1 MTSVTSIDNEA
12 TEVTNDSTMEDESFT
27 TNDFH
32 PDEGEELQRKY
43 LNMIKMCDVL
53 EVQKLLENNSGFD
66 LNCKNYQGITG
77 LNLAIEANCEP
88 MIDLLLSR
96 TGLEIGDSLM
106 RAIRHNHYPIV
117 IKLLDLLQVK
127 SPERAMLGY
136 EHSAEFPQYLTPIML
151 AAQCGHYQII
161 SLLLERGHT
170 IPIPHK
176 ARCLCKEVC
185 KSLAQLNSGL
195 EASELKLSV
204 FRALSNPFYI
214 YLTSEDPI
222 LTAFQ
227 LSKQLVEHGN
237 VNRLFKSD
245 YESLNLQTRVF
256 AVDLIG
262 LCRSSREVKLILTR
276 KEGCNFFGSF
286 PYHRLVMAMDLKQKE
301 FVAHGSVQQILEVAW
316 AGNWY
321 MWRDRWSNT
330 SAWAVLFRVPLL
342 LWILFLNLFAPY
354 SKNSDYYSLP
364 VNRMINYLASYAVF
378 LVVLTWANNLEKA
391 ATDCL
396 DDKLGLVLKVIIVV
410 YAVTFILRTI
420 KLVMVQSPWRFF
432 SMLWNIYDCVKLC
445 MLAAT
450 VMCWWSSYLQPRDPP
465 IERKYWTSLHPTLVG
480 EGLLAVVT
488 VMSYLRLLFL
498 CQLSYSL
505 GPLQVSLGKMT
516 TDFARL
522 VAVFGIIIV
531 SFTAGL
537 CRFYQYYAGMTRVDP
552 ITGYETKQDESFVN
566 VYSTLK
572 TLFWGMFCMTS
583 STAGTVVIENPP
595 AEDGED
601 VSPVNNHYITQAV
614 GTLLYSVFQTLSV
627 IVTLNMLIATMTNT
641 FQRVT
646 GNSYV
651 EWVFGRTE
659 VFLSF
664 SMHSDLPPPL
674 NIIPT
679 IRCTGDGFKW
689 LVSCCKA
696 SSMGLVNMVSSKK
709 YYADTFSENKAFHEL
724 MHTLSRR
731 YLRLQKQPADVK
743 KCFTTCN

>member
-1 MTSVTSIDNEA
+1 MASVTSIDNEEI
-12 TEVTNDSTMEDESFT
+12 EVTNNTTTEDESFT
-27 TNDFH
+27 TDDFH
-32 PDEGEELQRKY
+32 LDELEELQRNF
-43 LNMIKMCDVL
+43 LNMIKMCDVSA
-53 EVQKLLENNSGFD
+53 VQNLLENNSGFD
-66 LNCKNYQGITG
+66 INCKNYQGITG
-77 LNLAIEANCEP
+77 LNLAIEVNCEP

-96 TGLEIGDSLM
+96 NDLEIGDSLM

-117 IKLLDLLQVK
+117 IKLLDILQVK
-127 SPERAMLGY
+127 SPESAKLGY
-136 EHSAEFPQYLTPIML
+136 EHSTEFPQYLTPIML
-151 AAQCGHYQII
+151 AAQCGHHQII
-161 SLLLERGHT
+161 SMLLERGHI

-185 KSLAQLNSGL
+185 KSLAQLNNGL

-204 FRALSNPFYI
+204 FRALANPFYI
-214 YLTSEDPI
+214 YLTSNDPI

-227 LSKQLVEHGN
+227 LSKQLLEHGN

-245 YESLNLQTRVF
+245 YESLNLQTRIF

-262 LCRSSREVKLILTR
+262 LCRTSDEVKLILTR

-321 MWRDRWSNT
+321 VWKDRWSNT

-342 LWILFLNLFAPY
+342 LWILLLYLFAPY
-354 SKNSDYYSLP
+354 SKNSEYYSLP

-378 LVVLTWANNLEKA
+378 LVVLTWANNLDKPV
-391 ATDCL
+391 TDCP
-396 DDKLGLVLKVIIVV
+396 DDTVSLVLKVIIVV
-410 YAVTFILRTI
+410 YAVTFVLRTT
-420 KLVMVQSPWRFF
+420 KMVVVQGPWRFF
-432 SMLWNIYDCVKLC
+432 RMLWNIYDCVKLC
-445 MLAAT
+445 MLGAT
-450 VMCWWSSYLQPRDPP
+450 VVCWWLSYLNPRNPP
-465 IERKYWTSLHPTLVG
+465 VERKYWTSLHPTLVG

-522 VAVFGIIIV
+522 AAVFGIIIV
-531 SFTAGL
+531 AFTAGL

-552 ITGYETKQDESFVN
+552 VTGYETKQDESFVN

-572 TLFWGMFCMTS
+572 TLFWGVFCMTS

-595 AEDGED
+595 AEEGEEA
-601 VSPVNNHYITQAV
+601 SPVNNHYITQAV

-674 NIIPT
+674 NIVPT
-679 IRCTGDGFKW
+679 IRCVVELFMW
-689 LVSCCKA
+689 VVSCCKA
-696 SSMGLVNMVSSKK
+696 SSMGFFHMVSSKK
-709 YYADTFSENKAFHEL
+709 YPDPFSGDEAFRKL
-724 MHTLSRR
+724 MEKLSRR
-731 YLRLQKQPADVK
+731 YLRHRQRPADSK
-743 KCFTTCN
+743 KMLYGL

>member
-1 MTSVTSIDNEA
+1 M
-12 TEVTNDSTMEDESFT
+12 
-27 TNDFH
+27 
-32 PDEGEELQRKY
+32 
-43 LNMIKMCDVL
+43 
-53 EVQKLLENNSGFD
+53 
-66 LNCKNYQGITG
+66 
-77 LNLAIEANCEP
+77 
-88 MIDLLLSR
+88 
-96 TGLEIGDSLM
+96 
-106 RAIRHNHYPIV
+106 
-117 IKLLDLLQVK
+117 
-127 SPERAMLGY
+127 
-136 EHSAEFPQYLTPIML
+136 
-151 AAQCGHYQII
+151 
-161 SLLLERGHT
+161 
-170 IPIPHK
+170 
-176 ARCLCKEVC
+176 C
-185 KSLAQLNSGL
+185 KSLAQLNNGL

-204 FRALSNPFYI
+204 FRALANPFYI

-227 LSKQLVEHGN
+227 LSKQLLEHGN

-245 YESLNLQTRVF
+245 YESLNLQTRLF
-256 AVDLIG
+256 AVDLVG
-262 LCRSSREVKLILTR
+262 LCRSASEVKLILTR

-321 MWRDRWSNT
+321 EWRDRWSNT
-330 SAWAVLFRVPLL
+330 AAWSVLLRVPLL
-342 LWILFLNLFAPY
+342 LWILLLYLVAPY
-354 SKNSDYYSLP
+354 SKSSEYYSLP
-364 VNRMINYLASYAVF
+364 VNRMINYLASYTVF
-378 LVVLTWANNLEKA
+378 LVVLTWANNLDKTSA
-391 ATDCL
+391 DCPG
-396 DDKLGLVLKVIIVV
+396 DTVSLVLKIIIVV
-410 YAVTFILRTI
+410 YAVTFVLRTI
-420 KLVMVQSPWRFF
+420 KLVMVQGPWRFF

-450 VMCWWSSYLQPRDPP
+450 AACWWSSYLHPHDPP

-522 VAVFGIIIV
+522 AAVFGIIIV
-531 SFTAGL
+531 AFTAGL
-537 CRFYQYYAGMTRVDP
+537 CRFYQYYEGMTRVDP
-552 ITGYETKQDESFVN
+552 ITGYETKQDDSFIN
-566 VYSTLK
+566 VFSTLK
-572 TLFWGMFCMTS
+572 TLFWGVFCMTS
-583 STAGTVVIENPP
+583 STAGTVVIENTP
-595 AEDGED
+595 AEDGDDET
-601 VSPVNNHYITQAV
+601 PVNNHYITQAV

-674 NIIPT
+674 NILPT
-679 IRCTGDGFKW
+679 IRCMVDFFKW
-689 LVSCCKA
+689 LVSCCRA
-696 SSMGLVNMVSSKK
+696 SSLGFVNMVSSKK
-709 YYADTFSENKAFHEL
+709 YYADAFSDNKAFHDL
-724 MHTLSRR
+724 MHKLSRR
-731 YLRLQKQPADVK
+731 YFRHRHRPTDAR
-743 KCFTTCN
+743 KCFTACN

>member
-1 MTSVTSIDNEA
+1 M
-12 TEVTNDSTMEDESFT
+12 
-27 TNDFH
+27 
-32 PDEGEELQRKY
+32 
-43 LNMIKMCDVL
+43 
-53 EVQKLLENNSGFD
+53 
-66 LNCKNYQGITG
+66 
-77 LNLAIEANCEP
+77 AI
-88 MIDLLLSR
+88 ILW
-96 TGLEIGDSLM
+96 
-106 RAIRHNHYPIV
+106 
-117 IKLLDLLQVK
+117 Q
-127 SPERAMLGY
+127 
-136 EHSAEFPQYLTPIML
+136 
-151 AAQCGHYQII
+151 
-161 SLLLERGHT
+161 
-170 IPIPHK
+170 
-176 ARCLCKEVC
+176 VC
-185 KSLAQLNSGL
+185 KSLAQLNNGL

-204 FRALSNPFYI
+204 FRALANPFYI

-227 LSKQLVEHGN
+227 LSKELQEHGN

-245 YESLNLQTRVF
+245 YESLNLQTRLF

-262 LCRSSREVKLILTR
+262 LCRSSAEVNLILTQ

-321 MWRDRWSNT
+321 EWRDRGGYGAGT
-330 SAWAVLFRVPLL
+330 VLARVPLL
-342 LWILFLNLFAPY
+342 LWIVILYLFAPY
-354 SKNSDYYSLP
+354 SKSGEYYSLP

-378 LVVLTWANNLEKA
+378 LVVLTWANNLEKTA
-391 ATDCL
+391 VECTSDR
-396 DDKLGLVLKVIIVV
+396 LGLTLRMIIVL
-410 YAVTFILRTI
+410 YAASFMVRTV
-420 KLVMVQSPWRFF
+420 KLVIVQGPWRFF
-432 SMLWNIYDCVKLC
+432 SMLWNVYDCISLC

-450 VMCWWSSYLQPRDPP
+450 AVCWWTSYSSPRDPP
-465 IERKYWTSLHPTLVG
+465 IERKYWPSSDPTLVG
-480 EGLLAVVT
+480 EGLLAIVT
-488 VMSYLRLLFL
+488 VMSFLRLLFL

-522 VAVFGIIIV
+522 ATVFGIIIV

-537 CRFYQYYAGMTRVDP
+537 CRFYQYYEGMTRIDP
-552 ITGYETKQDESFVN
+552 DTGYETKQDESFVN

-572 TLFWGMFCMTS
+572 TLFWGVFCMTS
-583 STAGTVVIENPP
+583 STAGTVVIENSP

-601 VSPVNNHYITQAV
+601 SAPVNNHYVTQAV

-627 IVTLNMLIATMTNT
+627 VVTLNMLIATMTNT

-674 NIIPT
+674 NFLPSAH
-679 IRCTGDGFKW
+679 CVVDVFSY
-689 LVSCCKA
+689 LANCCKA
-696 SSMGLVNMVSSKK
+696 SSKGFVNMVSSKK
-709 YYADTFSENKAFHEL
+709 YHADSYPDNTFREL
-724 MHTLSRR
+724 MHKLSRR
-731 YLRLQKQPADVK
+731 YYRHRQRPVDVRVCFPACGWTLTFLLLTHAHTHSISFFLFVYIFIYLYVHTCLYRLGTGNGGSRRSNRWHSSFRFGWMLLVFFLNYSISRRSEHRNDWMTAVAVVLLIIL
-743 KCFTTCN
+743 